1 MSIEF
6 VNLTPHE
13 LNVQKEDGSFLA
25 LPASG
30 TVARVKAET
39 VTMAHIG
46 GVAIT
51 GQKFSDDIE
60 GVPPRK
66 DDNTYYV
73 VSRLAAQ
80 ALAEKDRA
88 EDILIPG
95 PAIRDEQGKVV
106 GCEGLAI
113 L

>member
-30 TVARVKAET
+30 TVARVRTET
-39 VTMAHIG
+39 EVVGRLA

-51 GQKFSDDIE
+51 GQKFADEID

-66 DDNTYYV
+66 EGTYYV

-80 ALAEKDRA
+80 ALEEDDRM

-95 PAIRDEQGKVV
+95 PAIRDEQGKIV
-106 GCEGLAI
+106 GCDGLAI